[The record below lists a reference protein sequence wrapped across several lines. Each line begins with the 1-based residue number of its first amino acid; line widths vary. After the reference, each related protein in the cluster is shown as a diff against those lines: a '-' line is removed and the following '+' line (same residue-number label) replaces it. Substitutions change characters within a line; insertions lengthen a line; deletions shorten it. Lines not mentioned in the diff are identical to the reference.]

1 MVMSASPVKG
11 PADLEAEWLAD
22 RAREPCRHRGR
33 AEADGR
39 GDQDEEQE
47 RDAVEERDAG
57 GSTGV
62 ERRRY
67 VGVDGGRKHHP
78 RPESFKTLPKIYPR
92 CASTASRSEPIRTL
106 PNPNFPLIHSAQ
118 TLPHCLIG
126 TSAKEVGGGVDM
138 AKTTSGGTAEYL
150 DDTDGN
156 DSSAGKPSPL
166 PPPVSSKA
174 RMGDPPPKVK
184 LNLRPPKPPPPP
196 PPEAPTPAPAP
207 K

>member
-1 MVMSASPVKG
+1 M
-11 PADLEAEWLAD
+11 
-22 RAREPCRHRGR
+22 
-33 AEADGR
+33 
-39 GDQDEEQE
+39 
-47 RDAVEERDAG
+47 
-57 GSTGV
+57 
-62 ERRRY
+62 
-67 VGVDGGRKHHP
+67 
-78 RPESFKTLPKIYPR
+78 
-92 CASTASRSEPIRTL
+92 

-150 DDTDGN
+150 NDTDEN
-156 DSSAGKPSPL
+156 SSAGKPSPL

-196 PPEAPTPAPAP
+196 PPAAPTPAPAP
-207 K
+207 KKEKKEEKKEKAEPAPAAAGQKRAYQHTADYYINKEAKRAQKQMKELSTGTNAPRYDIQKDVQQLPSEKGGAKLSNLFSNCLCCVCV